1 MTEFLVN
8 RSYADQYNLIA
19 CAVGHHIYESRWLRR
34 PEYLDQIIRT
44 WYRGNGGNPMKKMM
58 NFSSWNADAV
68 FNRYLVSG
76 DRAFTMDLLPDLE
89 AEYRRW
95 ESTHRLPGGLYWQ
108 GDVQDGMEESISGGR
123 RKQYARPTINSYMYG
138 NAKALSALNK
148 LAGNDDRATCY
159 RLKADTLKQLVQEKL
174 WNERHSFFE
183 TLRKD
188 SSANVREA
196 IGYIPWYFN
205 LPDTGKYDVAW
216 KEVMDEG
223 GFSAPYGL
231 TTAERRHPEFRTHGV
246 GKCEWDGAI
255 WPFASA
261 QTLTAMANF
270 MNRSAQ
276 SVLTDSIYFHQ
287 MERYVESQYHRGRP
301 YIGEYLD
308 EVTGYWLKGDQ
319 ERSRYYNHS
328 TFNDLIITGLV
339 GLRPRADHTV
349 EVNPLL
355 PDGRWDW
362 FCLDNLLY
370 HGHYLTILWD
380 KYGDRY
386 HRGKGLL
393 VLVDGKIV
401 GQSDT
406 LERIVCKD
414 VLE

>member
-1 MTEFLVN
+1 
-8 RSYADQYNLIA
+8 
-19 CAVGHHIYESRWLRR
+19 
-34 PEYLDQIIRT
+34 
-44 WYRGNGGNPMKKMM
+44 MM

-89 AEYRRW
+89 AEYWRW

-188 SSANVREA
+188 SFANVREA